1 MLRFA
6 ILAYL
11 TMSVALGPALCCCS
25 THMLFPGSVGSGCC
39 ENRQA
44 SHVGHSHA
52 HSHQHHGEGHCHH
65 DSHSVHHKEVKR
77 AAEPEPEP
85 NQHNP
90 DDCACGKNRE
100 TLFRTSNSDAT
111 AKLTDTFA
119 YVFLAFDV
127 DPTLAQSTTLDFTPR
142 LEHHFRHAEL
152 SGREILRAYN
162 RLQC

>member
-1 MLRFA
+1 
-6 ILAYL
+6 
-11 TMSVALGPALCCCS
+11 V
-25 THMLFPGSVGSGCC
+25 
-39 ENRQA
+39 

-52 HSHQHHGEGHCHH
+52 HSHQHLGEGHCHH

-77 AAEPEPEP
+77 TAESEP
-85 NQHNP
+85 NHHNP

-100 TLFRTSNSDAT
+100 TLFGTPTLDTT
-111 AKLTDTFA
+111 AQLTDTLA

-127 DPTLAQSTTLDFTPR
+127 DSTLAQSATLDFTPR
-142 LEHHFRHAEL
+142 LEHHFRHAQL